1 MKLVIRPINLDS
13 LQENGHYLNYR
24 NQLVLND
31 NLDLMGNPDFIRDMI
46 PDTFFPCT
54 FLFSTFL
61 LCKSGRA
68 VARIN
73 ERNFALRSDV
83 LLSVAPNCIVEGF
96 EADES
101 FKATFIAAAPDCFPN
116 EGNEA
121 GEQLIRERLREPAA
135 IRLDEVRVT
144 AELSLLSYIR
154 RIILNPTEI
163 LKEEALYGAFYL
175 LRCIAVRA
183 LRESENEVPGRI
195 RWSPGDLMYRFLTE
209 LNLRFK
215 KERSVSYYANFL
227 CLSPKHFA
235 QVVYRK
241 SGKYA
246 KDWIK
251 EYVIR
256 EAKTL
261 LKSGNYTVQE
271 VSDLLHF
278 PNAAF
283 FGKYFKKAV
292 GCTPKTYKEN
302 SFL

>member
-1 MKLVIRPINLDS
+1 MKLVIKPIKIDS
-13 LQENGHYLNYR
+13 LQENGNYLNYR

-31 NLDLMGNPDFIRDMI
+31 NLDFMGNPDFIRDMI

-54 FLFSTFL
+54 FLFTTFL
-61 LCKSGRA
+61 ICKSGGA
-68 VARIN
+68 VVRIDG
-73 ERNFALRSDV
+73 RDFALRSNI
-83 LLSVAPNCIVEGF
+83 LLSIPPNCIVEGF
-96 EADES
+96 EADDS
-101 FKATFIAAAPDCFPN
+101 FKSAFIAAAPNCFSN

-121 GEQLIRERLREPAA
+121 GKQLVRERLREPAA
-135 IRLDEVRVT
+135 IRLDEMRIT

-154 RIILNPTEI
+154 KIILNPTEV
-163 LKEEALYGAFYL
+163 LKEEALYGALHL
-175 LRCIAVRA
+175 LNCIAVRA
-183 LRESENEVPGRI
+183 LHESENEVSGRS
-195 RWSPGDLMYRFLTE
+195 RWGHHDLMFRFLTE

-215 KERSVSYYANFL
+215 KERSVSYYANVL

-235 QVVYRK
+235 QVVYKK

-261 LKSGNYTVQE
+261 LRTGNYTVQE

-292 GCTPKTYKEN
+292 GCTPKTYRAT